1 VLYDGMNGT
10 EMQLGQLQ
18 ANHLGVG
25 FTSGA
30 HTADF
35 VPLLALGPGAERF
48 GGFLQNT
55 DVFQHYL
62 ALAGIDF
69 RNPTVPLL
77 AESGPSA
84 ADVEDVRVLV

>member
-1 VLYDGMNGT
+1 
-10 EMQLGQLQ
+10 MQLGQLQ
-18 ANHLGVG
+18 ANYLGVG

-48 GGFLQNT
+48 RAFLQNT
-55 DVFQHYL
+55 DVFHHYL

-77 AESGPSA
+77 AETGPSA
-84 ADVEDVRVLV
+84 ADVEDVPALV